1 MLPSSVCKC
10 TCPASSGGR
19 CCTHTRMDTC
29 ATESMFGAC
38 VCMRACE
45 HAQAGTVQSVLSH
58 HVSGCAHVEA

>member
-1 MLPSSVCKC
+1 MQVHVPGVLWGEVLH
-10 TCPASSGGR
+10 
-19 CCTHTRMDTC
+19 THTRMDTC

-38 VCMRACE
+38 MCMRACE